1 MLGFILAVSILGCNS
16 QNENTIKDAAI
27 ADSTSKVFIP
37 SSAAVENN
45 KDSSRKF
52 IRTADMKFK
61 VKNVIQAT
69 YDIENITTRQG
80 GFVTYTNLTSDI
92 DYVTTTSISADSS
105 LETSYYT
112 VSNSI
117 ILRIPNTNLD
127 TTLKELSRNINF
139 LDYRI
144 IKTDDVALQI
154 LSNNLTQERSRKNEL
169 RLINAIDNNKKA
181 LNETTHAE
189 EVLSK
194 KQEQADDAKV
204 SNLSLKD
211 QINFS
216 TVNLDIYQR
225 QTIKRELIS
234 NDKNIQEY
242 QPPFGA
248 KILDALQSGWAF
260 LEALLIFLVKIWGPI
275 LLAIIA
281 YFIYKKQKPKIK
293 K

>member
-1 MLGFILAVSILGCNS
+1 MLGLLLTVSILGCNS
-16 QNENTIKDAAI
+16 QSEDMIKDTAI
-27 ADSTSKVFIP
+27 ADSTSKIFIP
-37 SSAAVENN
+37 SSAAIENN

-69 YDIENITTRQG
+69 YDIENITARQD

-92 DYVTTTSISADSS
+92 DYVTTTAISADSS

-127 TTLKELSRNINF
+127 TTLKELSRNIDF

-144 IKTDDVALQI
+144 IKADDVALQI

-169 RLINAIDNNKKA
+169 RLINAINNNKKA

-216 TVNLDIYQR
+216 TVNLNIYQR

-248 KILDALQSGWAF
+248 KILDALKSGWFF

-281 YFIYKKQKPKIK
+281 YFVYKKQKPKIK